1 MKQTRLDSFFNIKYK
16 KDKQLIN
23 TTDKEIINN
32 TPNNT
37 PKYGA
42 INNTTSINPFKLND
56 RINSEIPKYLLRFDG
71 ASKGNPGIAG
81 AGAVLYE
88 NGKEIWC
95 ISRYLGIQTNNYA
108 ECFAVILGI
117 DEACRRKIKDLEV
130 EGDSMLPNIHPND
143 WVLGRSVSNV
153 TEASD
158 NKIYIIVLHDS
169 VLVKKL
175 QKTNDSSKIRLIS
188 LNQEYVP
195 IEVNIVEIQELWQVN
210 SKLTFGI
217 DEPSGSN
224 LLKELQ
230 QSMEDLKGQINSLR

>member
-117 DEACRRKIKDLEV
+117 YEACRRKIKDLEV
-130 EGDSMLPNIHPND
+130 EGDSMLVINQLKGKWKVNNKDLKNLYLSIQQTLKQFNNITYKHIYRNNNKRAD
-143 WVLGRSVSNV
+143 ELANIGVSN
-153 TEASD
+153 
-158 NKIYIIVLHDS
+158 NK
-169 VLVKKL
+169 
-175 QKTNDSSKIRLIS
+175 
-188 LNQEYVP
+188 
-195 IEVNIVEIQELWQVN
+195 
-210 SKLTFGI
+210 F
-217 DEPSGSN
+217 
-224 LLKELQ
+224 
-230 QSMEDLKGQINSLR
+230 

>member
-16 KDKQLIN
+16 KNKQL
-23 TTDKEIINN
+23 INN

-56 RINSEIPKYLLRFDG
+56 KINSEIPKYLLRFDG

-88 NGKEIWC
+88 NEKEIWYT
-95 ISRYLGIQTNNYA
+95 SRYLGEQTNNYA

-130 EGDSMLPNIHPND
+130 EGDSMLVINQLKGKWKVN
-143 WVLGRSVSNV
+143 
-153 TEASD
+153 
-158 NKIYIIVLHDS
+158 NK
-169 VLVKKL
+169 
-175 QKTNDSSKIRLIS
+175 
-188 LNQEYVP
+188 
-195 IEVNIVEIQELWQVN
+195 
-210 SKLTFGI
+210 
-217 DEPSGSN
+217 
-224 LLKELQ
+224 
-230 QSMEDLKGQINSLR
+230 DLKTLYLSIHQTLKQFNNITYKHIYRNNNKRADELANIGCNLTN

>member
-130 EGDSMLPNIHPND
+130 EGDSMLVINQLKGKWKVNNKDLKNLYLSIQQTLKQFNNITYKHIYRNNNKRAD
-143 WVLGRSVSNV
+143 ELANIGVSN
-153 TEASD
+153 
-158 NKIYIIVLHDS
+158 NK
-169 VLVKKL
+169 
-175 QKTNDSSKIRLIS
+175 
-188 LNQEYVP
+188 
-195 IEVNIVEIQELWQVN
+195 
-210 SKLTFGI
+210 F
-217 DEPSGSN
+217 
-224 LLKELQ
+224 
-230 QSMEDLKGQINSLR
+230 

>member
-95 ISRYLGIQTNNYA
+95 TSRYLGIQTNNYA

-130 EGDSMLPNIHPND
+130 EGDSMLVINQLKGKWKVNNKDLKNLYLSIQQTLKQFNNITYKHIYRNNNKRAD
-143 WVLGRSVSNV
+143 ELANIGVSN
-153 TEASD
+153 
-158 NKIYIIVLHDS
+158 NK
-169 VLVKKL
+169 
-175 QKTNDSSKIRLIS
+175 
-188 LNQEYVP
+188 
-195 IEVNIVEIQELWQVN
+195 
-210 SKLTFGI
+210 F
-217 DEPSGSN
+217 
-224 LLKELQ
+224 
-230 QSMEDLKGQINSLR
+230 